1 MKMGKEGA
9 LIEKLLKISN
19 FKELNPVQK
28 EAVSKG
34 LLENRNMVIATPT
47 ASGKTFLSEIV
58 AVQTILEKRKKVVY
72 MAPLVALAA
81 EKYQSFK
88 KKYRELGI
96 KTALSVGDLDSSDPK
111 LRDYD
116 IIVCSNEKLD
126 SLLRH
131 DADWIR
137 DVGLV
142 IADEIHILNDMSR
155 GPTLEVALTKLRN
168 LINPKVIALSA
179 TIKNVDEIA
188 KWLDANYLV
197 SEWRPVKLYEGICYD
212 NKINFFDKE
221 SHKLPNKRNEL
232 GITENTLKLEKQAL
246 FFVATRKAT
255 ESLADMLKEDVKK
268 FLKKE
273 EMKKLNEI
281 SKRILN
287 ALERP
292 TKQCKKLADC
302 VKFGVAFHH
311 AGLVAKQRHLIEE
324 NFRNGLIKFIIAT
337 PTLAMGVSLPA
348 FRVIIRDVK
357 RYYPRIGSSYIPV
370 LEYKQMAGRA
380 GRPEFDR
387 YGESI
392 LVAKNE
398 MEAEELVERYISG
411 EPEEIYSK
419 LAVEPVLRTHT
430 LSLISSGMC
439 NDESS
444 LEDFFAKTFYASQY
458 GDVRELEDK
467 IENVIEKLIEW
478 EFISKKGAELK
489 PTRIG
494 KRVSE
499 LYIDPYTARHIIGC
513 LENGKNIKTKP
524 ISYLHMVSNTI
535 EMKPLLNIGQSEFDE
550 INIKLI
556 ENEKHMLCERPSE
569 WDVEFDDFL
578 KAFKTSL
585 LFSAWIDESG
595 EDEILEKF
603 KVVPGELRSKLE
615 IADWLLYASQE
626 LAVILKEEDAA
637 RDLRKLRARMKY
649 GIREELLSLVR
660 LKGIG
665 RVRAR
670 KLYNSG
676 IKNVADIKK
685 VSIKSLSLLVGEKTA
700 KSIKELLDKS

>member
-1 MKMGKEGA
+1 MEKEGA

-96 KTALSVGDLDSSDPK
+96 KTALSVGDLDGSDPH

-142 IADEIHILNDMSR
+142 IADEIHMLNDMSR
-155 GPTLEVALTKLRN
+155 GPTLEIALTKLRN
-168 LINPKVIALSA
+168 LINPKVMALSA

-197 SEWRPVKLYEGICYD
+197 SEWRPVKLYEGVCYD

-232 GITENTLKLEKQAL
+232 GMAENTLKLEKQAL
-246 FFVATRKAT
+246 FFVATRKAA

-311 AGLVAKQRHLIEE
+311 AGIVAKQRHLIEE

-419 LAVEPVLRTHT
+419 LAVEPVLRTHA

-458 GDVRELEDK
+458 GNVRELEDK

-478 EFISKKGAELK
+478 GFISKKGTELK

-499 LYIDPYTARHIIGC
+499 LYIDPHTARHIIGC

-569 WDVEFDDFL
+569 WDIEFDDFL

-603 KVVPGELRSKLE
+603 KVTPGELRSKLE

-626 LAVILKEEDAA
+626 LAIILKEKNAA
-637 RDLRKLRARMKY
+637 GDLRKLRARMKY
-649 GIREELLSLVR
+649 GIGEELLSLAR